1 MAKTQV
7 KEILQSDDSTKEK
20 ITYLWEYYK
29 WHLISIVFAILF
41 IIYFFM
47 ELLGKPQYSM
57 QIGIYGPDVSSA
69 QVEEMTTELND
80 LFQPLDTEAQ
90 EATDLMTITAT
101 PTGMQSERFFAQ
113 LTAGDYDIILTEE
126 ENLPLLEESEQVYK
140 LQNTGLQDDV
150 VYSSEDGTGINAI
163 KAAEFPLFDQYEFTE
178 DLIVMVPGNASNID
192 KINQFF
198 SQQDIGAKVT
208 AKEE

>member
-20 ITYLWEYYK
+20 VTYLWEYYK
-29 WHLISIVFAILF
+29 WHLISILFAIFL
-41 IIYFFM
+41 IIYFGM
-47 ELLGKPQYSM
+47 ELLGKPQYSL
-57 QIGIYGPDVSSA
+57 QIGIYGPDVSAA
-69 QVEEMTTELND
+69 QVEEITTELND
-80 LFQPLDTEAQ
+80 LFQPLDTETQ

-126 ENLPLLEESEQVYK
+126 ENLPLLEENEQVYA
-140 LQNTGLQDDV
+140 LQNTGLQEKSF
-150 VYSSEDGTGINAI
+150 YPSEDGTGINAI
-163 KAAEFPLFDQYEFTE
+163 KASGFPLFNQYEFTE
-178 DLIVMVPGNASNID
+178 DLIVIVPENASHID

-198 SQQDIGAKVT
+198 SQQEIEAKVT
-208 AKEE
+208 AQE